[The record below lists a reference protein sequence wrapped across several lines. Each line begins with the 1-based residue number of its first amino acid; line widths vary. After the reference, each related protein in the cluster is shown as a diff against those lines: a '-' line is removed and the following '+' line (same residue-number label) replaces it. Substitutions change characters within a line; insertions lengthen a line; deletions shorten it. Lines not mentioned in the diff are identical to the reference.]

1 MNNSMKKIHE
11 LQSALENI
19 GISTDLDLNAEWYCI
34 DNQVHYGI
42 ELETDMNYGEDCW
55 SFLFT
60 PDGKYIERATQ
71 APIRK
76 KGKK

>member
-1 MNNSMKKIHE
+1 MNNNMKKIYE

-42 ELETDMNYGEDCW
+42 ELNTDMDYGENCW

-60 PDGKYIERATQ
+60 PDGKYITEATK
-71 APIRK
+71 APTRKERK
-76 KGKK
+76 K